1 MVRRLRNLAKRHL
14 SQGARNRAHRLV
26 AGYAAVKHGVPGRK
40 LTVFGVTGTKGKTT
54 TTHMLASILEEA
66 GYRVAL
72 INGVAI
78 RIAGEE
84 QRNET
89 HKSTLHPLQLQA
101 YLRKAVDA
109 GCDVAVVEVTS
120 IGLDQHRVASIPFR
134 YAGITNLTHDHL
146 DYHGNLSRY
155 REAKLALLRWPRLHT
170 VVVNMDAEQGAWY
183 LDRARAK
190 QRWAVTLEKRLNATT
205 EADRI
210 FTAERVQAG
219 ATESSAVLIDGDE
232 RTKLAL
238 AFPGR
243 FSLENAFV
251 AAALARAHGVGW
263 GTISAGLAKLTSVP
277 GRVERISANRK
288 GFTVIV
294 DYAHTPDSLERL
306 YSTLRPE
313 VRGKMIAILGSC
325 GDRDKTKRPIMGALA
340 ARFCDLVFLTD
351 EEPYHENPEQIL
363 SDIAEGVPR
372 GRALFRPTAQTVRK
386 TTKNILKK
394 SDSGEGD
401 WWWRVADRRS
411 AIKQA
416 LLKAGIDDLVIVTGL
431 GAQTSRVVGDTQVPW
446 NDGEVVQE
454 LLKELGYV

>member
-1 MVRRLRNLAKRHL
+1 MLRNLRTNLKRL
-14 SQGARNRAHRLV
+14 LGQRARNQYHWVTAWS
-26 AGYAAVKHGVPGRK
+26 AAAKYRFPARS

-89 HKSTLHPLQLQA
+89 HKSTLHPAQLQA

-109 GCDVAVVEVTS
+109 GCDVAVIEVTS
-120 IGLDQHRVASIPFR
+120 IGLDQHRVDHVPFR

-146 DYHGNLSRY
+146 DYHGTMARY

-170 VVVNMDAEQGAWY
+170 AVVNMDAEQGAWY

-190 QRWAVTLEKRLNATT
+190 QRFAVTLEKRLTASG
-205 EADRI
+205 ADRI
-210 FTAERVQAG
+210 LTAERVQAG
-219 ATESSAVLIDGDE
+219 STESSAVLVDGDE
-232 RTKLAL
+232 RTKISL

-251 AAALARAHGVGW
+251 AAGMARAHGVGW
-263 GTISAGLAKLTSVP
+263 GTISAGLAKLSSVP
-277 GRVERISANRK
+277 GRVERIAASRR
-288 GFTVIV
+288 GFTVLV

-313 VRGKMIAILGSC
+313 VRGKMIAVLGSC

-363 SDIAEGVPR
+363 KDIAEGVPR

-386 TTKNILKK
+386 TTKTILKK

-416 LLKAGIDDLVIVTGL
+416 LMKAGIDDLVVLTGL
-431 GAQTSRVVGDTQVPW
+431 GAQTSRIVGDAQVPW
-446 NDGEVVQE
+446 NDAEVVQE
-454 LLKELGYV
+454 LLTELGYV